1 MEKMA
6 LELPL
11 AGLMK
16 IFGEAGVVRVLAK
29 PLAQNDN
36 SKQQIYLGGS
46 FDVLNELP
54 FGEVSADDSVKE
66 PTFKAAL
73 DFYWLTSS
81 GLFQQAPGAQ
91 LILYPRYPE
100 VRLSGFLK
108 GCPAAPSEHMKPV
121 PRELRGEKN
130 AWDGRVL
137 FFGITQDDRVLAF
150 LSPPDSAASKDFGQL
165 RAGGA
170 LKTVGRLYTLPPPGP
185 VGQTPQDLQAAL
197 LAALVDIARL
207 GPTPSIRLGRDGKPR
222 PYAATNGGGYTLEA
236 LLGILPNGRSE
247 PDYLGWEIKAIS
259 SDRVTLMT
267 PEPNGGF
274 YGEKGV
280 QAFLRKYG
288 RARGDDI
295 YFTGTHRVGVAS
307 TSGHTLQLA
316 GFDAKK
322 QTIEDVNGGIQL
334 MLDGDVTA
342 SWSYAALLE
351 HWGRKHAQ
359 AAYVKYEKQAGSEPL
374 YRFTGPA
381 MLGIGTDFG
390 MFLSALASGLVVY
403 DPAPKIKDAHGP
415 RPTTKAR
422 SQFRIRTGS
431 LSGLYHAFETV
442 NLLP

>member
-1 MEKMA
+1 ME

-54 FGEVSADDSVKE
+54 FGKVSADDTVKE

-73 DFYWLTSS
+73 DFYWLTPS
-81 GLFQQAPGAQ
+81 GLRQEAPGAQ

-108 GCPAAPSEHMKPV
+108 GCSAAPSEHMRPV
-121 PRELRGEKN
+121 PREARGEKN

-137 FFGITQDDRVLAF
+137 FFGITGGNEIIAF
-150 LSPPDSAASKDFGQL
+150 LSLPSSPASQDFERL
-165 RAGGA
+165 RTTQELKTTGPLYTIPLPGA
-170 LKTVGRLYTLPPPGP
+170 LTR
-185 VGQTPQDLQAAL
+185 TPKELKAELLTAL
-197 LAALVDIARL
+197 CGIAKLEWTR
-207 GPTPSIRLGRDGKPR
+207 SIRLDRDGNPKV
-222 PYAATNGGGYTLEA
+222 YAATNGGGYTLEA
-236 LLGILPNGRSE
+236 LLGIRPNGRSE

-274 YGEKGV
+274 YGEHGV

-288 RARGDDI
+288 RVREQDI
-295 YFTGTHRVGVAS
+295 YFTGTHRVGVKS
-307 TSGHTLQLA
+307 VSGHTLQLA
-316 GFDAKK
+316 GFDADGKK
-322 QTIEDVNGGIQL
+322 IADVNGGVQL
-334 MLDGDVTA
+334 ILDGDVTA
-342 SWSYAALLE
+342 SWSFTSLLE
-351 HWGRKHAQ
+351 HWGRKHSQ
-359 AAYVKYEKQAGSEPL
+359 AAYVRYEKHPGVESLYNFAGPV
-374 YRFTGPA
+374 

-390 MFLSALASGLVVY
+390 IFLSAMASGLVVY
-403 DPAPKIKDAHGP
+403 DPAPKIKDAAGP
-415 RPTTKAR
+415 KPTTKAR
-422 SQFRIRTGS
+422 SQFRIRVNN
-431 LSGLYHAFETV
+431 LAGLYHEFETV
-442 NLLP
+442 QLTPKD

>member
-1 MEKMA
+1 MA

-11 AGLMK
+11 AGLMR
-16 IFGEAGVVRVLAK
+16 IFGKADVVRVLAK

-36 SKQQIYLGGS
+36 SKQQVYLGGS

-54 FGEVSADDSVKE
+54 FGEVSADDSVRD
-66 PTFKAAL
+66 PTFKATL
-73 DFYWLTSS
+73 DFYWLTPD
-81 GLFQQAPGAQ
+81 GVFHRAPGAQ

-108 GCPAAPSEHMKPV
+108 GCSAAPSDHMKPV
-121 PRELRGEKN
+121 PREERGEKN

-137 FFGITQDDRVLAF
+137 FLGVTRDDKVLAF
-150 LSPPDSAASKDFGQL
+150 LSLPGSAASKDFERL
-165 RAGGA
+165 RADREV
-170 LKTVGRLYTLPPPGP
+170 KVTGRLYILPPPGP
-185 VGQTPQDLQAAL
+185 VGQTPQELQAAL

-207 GPTPSIRLGRDGKPR
+207 GPTPSIRLGKDGR
-222 PYAATNGGGYTLEA
+222 PKAYAATNGGGYTLEA
-236 LLGILPNGRSE
+236 LLGIQPNGRSE
-247 PDYLGWEIKAIS
+247 PDYLGWEVKAIS

-288 RARGDDI
+288 RSRGNDI
-295 YFTGTHRVGVAS
+295 YFTGTHRVGIAS

-322 QTIEDVNGGIQL
+322 QKIQDVNGGIQL
-334 MLDGDVTA
+334 MLGGDVTA
-342 SWSYAALLE
+342 SWSYTALLE

-359 AAYVKYEKQAGSEPL
+359 AAYVKYRKQPGPEPL
-374 YRFTGPA
+374 YCFAGPA
-381 MLGIGTDFG
+381 MLGIGTDFT

-403 DPAPKIKDAHGP
+403 DPAPKITDASGP
-415 RPTTKAR
+415 KPTTKAR
-422 SQFRIRTGS
+422 SQFRIRVNS
-431 LSGLYHAFETV
+431 LSGLYHAFKTV